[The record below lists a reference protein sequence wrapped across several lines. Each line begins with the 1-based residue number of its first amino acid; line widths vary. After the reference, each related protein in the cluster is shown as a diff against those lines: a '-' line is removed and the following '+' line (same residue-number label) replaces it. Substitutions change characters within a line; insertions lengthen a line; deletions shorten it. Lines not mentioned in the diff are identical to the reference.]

1 MNFFQLMRCFRRIRK
16 KIDLLKDVIRDLDI
30 EPTFTFGYPKEYCI
44 TSDQEE
50 SRNGAVEFL
59 KRGIEGISLLGGK
72 ISRRNR
78 IWLLAR
84 RL

>member
-1 MNFFQLMRCFRRIRK
+1 MFQK
-16 KIDLLKDVIRDLDI
+16 NQKEIDLLKDVIRDLDI

-59 KRGIEGISLLGGK
+59 KRGIEGVPYLGE
-72 ISRRNR
+72 NQ
-78 IWLLAR
+78 
-84 RL
+84 